1 MTLVMAGRPRP
12 VHSRGHCHH
21 KFEETA
27 IKHTSLQIIRDEH
40 SSLAAMLRSMLMMV
54 ERGPNDNPEQFFD
67 VLRAMLFYIDE
78 FPERLHHPKESNLL
92 FPRVVR
98 AAPSVMA
105 AVQRLESDHMN
116 GEKTVR
122 ELQHLLLAWE
132 LLGEPR
138 KPAFVTQCNDY
149 VKFYLE
155 HMRLEET
162 VILPEAEKALTD
174 AEWKELDAAFEKN
187 CDPLTGKYPPDP
199 AYDRLFTRIV
209 MRAPAPI
216 GLGDV

>member
-1 MTLVMAGRPRP
+1 MAYATLR
-12 VHSRGHCHH
+12 
-21 KFEETA
+21 
-27 IKHTSLQIIRDEH
+27 IIRDEH
-40 SSLAAMLRSMLMMV
+40 AALSAVLKSLLMMLD
-54 ERGPNDNPEQFFD
+54 RGPGDAPETFFD

-78 FPERLHHPKESNLL
+78 FPERLHHPKESDLL

-98 AAPSVMA
+98 ASPSVMA
-105 AVQRLESDHMN
+105 AVQKLESDHMN
-116 GEKTVR
+116 GEKAVR

-138 KPAFVTQCNDY
+138 KPAFVTECKRY
-149 VKFYLE
+149 VTFYLE

-162 VILPEAEKALTD
+162 VILPEAEKVLTD

-187 CDPLTGKYPPDP
+187 CDPLTGKYSPDP

-216 GLGDV
+216 GLGGT